1 MKHYYILTGYR
12 KSDQQLVTKFYRSAE
27 AVANAVNKSVS
38 KFSGRKVT
46 AKYIQE
52 TLTAPAM
59 AIIWED
65 DSKFSFS
72 IGYV

>member
-38 KFSGRKVT
+38 KFSGRTIT

-52 TLTAPAM
+52 TLTESAM

-65 DSKFSFS
+65 DPKFSFS